1 MDEQERHDQRSDSRS
16 RLGGD
21 DRSRDA
27 SNSTNNEDRDDIT
40 RWRTTRDEASSNARD
55 VSRVLTKRER
65 EERWPIG

>member
-1 MDEQERHDQRSDSRS
+1 MGEQEHHDQRSDSRNN
-16 RLGGD
+16 RGGD

-27 SNSTNNEDRDDIT
+27 SNSASNEGRDDIT

-55 VSRVLTKRER
+55 TSRVLTKRER